1 LVTSFYIVF
10 ATAGGFVASLSSAL
24 LLGAIGW
31 RGMAMLGIC
40 VTLAGCLAWAFVP
53 ESVRWLAATGR
64 FAAARAGV
72 AKQLG
77 MPLQSVPLPT
87 VAPATQPG
95 AKLSELFEQPRMF
108 FETIF
113 IWGGAATAAYGV
125 YLWGPTVIALLQK
138 IPVPQAAKYFVFVTG
153 CGIIGKIV
161 VSLVAPLIG
170 RRLLGVLWGF
180 SGAVPVMVLLL
191 SASAFC
197 IDGSFSNLAPYTVES
212 YGVRLGARSSGLGQT
227 ANGVGKILGPLSIAV
242 IAGTSNIISPQATEG
257 ALTGGFLFLAAGM
270 ALVGLSFL
278 FLGVETHG
286 RAMTVEAEPEA
297 VATAAA
303 KSR

>member
-1 LVTSFYIVF
+1 M
-10 ATAGGFVASLSSAL
+10 ASLSSAV

-31 RGMAMLGIC
+31 RGMAMLGLS

-53 ESVRWLAATGR
+53 ESVRWLAAKGR
-64 FAAARAGV
+64 FAEARTEV

-77 MPLQSVPLPT
+77 MPLKSIPLPT
-87 VAPATQPG
+87 VPPATQPR

-153 CGIIGKIV
+153 SGIIGKII
-161 VSLVAPLIG
+161 VSFVAPLIG
-170 RRLLGVLWGF
+170 RRALGVLWGF
-180 SGAVPVMVLLL
+180 GGAAALATAAFYHGFTVAGVPVMVLLL

-212 YGVRLGARSSGLGQT
+212 
-227 ANGVGKILGPLSIAV
+227 
-242 IAGTSNIISPQATEG
+242 
-257 ALTGGFLFLAAGM
+257 
-270 ALVGLSFL
+270 
-278 FLGVETHG
+278 
-286 RAMTVEAEPEA
+286 
-297 VATAAA
+297 
-303 KSR
+303 